1 MAARRRGNPLALAV
15 LALLFERP
23 MHPYEM
29 AVTLR
34 ERRKEE
40 SIRLNYGSLYAVVQS
55 LEKHGL
61 IRVRETVREGRR
73 PERTV
78 YEITEPGKL
87 ELFDWLE
94 ELISTPVK
102 EYTGFEAGLSL
113 LPVLPVEDALRLLE
127 ARKTKLRE
135 HLRLRETLREIA
147 RGERL
152 TRLLYLEWEYTDMLH
167 RAELEW
173 VTKLIEEIRDGSLEG
188 LGMWREFQRRIAAGL
203 DPDPSGAAEAADG
216 GGRED
221 GRSEG

>member
-1 MAARRRGNPLALAV
+1 IRGGGMAARRRGNPLALAV

-203 DPDPSGAAEAADG
+203 
-216 GGRED
+216 
-221 GRSEG
+221 

>member
-1 MAARRRGNPLALAV
+1 M
-15 LALLFERP
+15 
-23 MHPYEM
+23 
-29 AVTLR
+29 
-34 ERRKEE
+34 
-40 SIRLNYGSLYAVVQS
+40 
-55 LEKHGL
+55 
-61 IRVRETVREGRR
+61 RETVREGRR